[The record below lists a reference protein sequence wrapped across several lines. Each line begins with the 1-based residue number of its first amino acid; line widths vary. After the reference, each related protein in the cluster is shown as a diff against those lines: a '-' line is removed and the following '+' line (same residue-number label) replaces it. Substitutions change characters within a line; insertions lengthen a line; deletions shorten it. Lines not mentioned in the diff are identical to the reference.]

1 MRFKSIKSCAR
12 VRAKTRQLL
21 IPLISAVASGAVQ
34 AYCYVQA
41 GERYGVEPNLLMAM
55 SYQESTFKP
64 WLQSRNSN
72 NTVDLG
78 LMGINTIHLQEL
90 GRYGITAEML
100 LDPCQNVMAGAFL
113 LKKRVNEYGY
123 TWRAVGAYHSRTPDI
138 NERYQLAVY
147 TKWIDLVKRAQST
160 AQRRPASNGGTFPD
174 QFASQR

>member
-1 MRFKSIKSCAR
+1 M
-12 VRAKTRQLL
+12 
-21 IPLISAVASGAVQ
+21 ISALTLGPAHS
-34 AYCYVQA
+34 YCYVQA

-72 NTVDLG
+72 KTVDLG